1 MIQYNSRINVNNGI
15 EFYEQDILYD
25 DYLYS
30 GDIDITLK
38 IDYANPGFGVALIDN
53 EGNSIINSKTLI
65 FKLGSGTFEI
75 IEKDINN
82 NISILFSTS
91 ASPARPYKQDIIFK
105 ISKRNNAYTFNI
117 GELELKNI
125 VLKTE
130 MNNYILG
137 YYSNKDNVIKSINIA
152 SSIPYGWNVNMVNTE
167 GGYVSFNR
175 DSFTLEGCNNNAE
188 IEQLNIRLSRGSY
201 YLKFDKSK
209 DSDIKPYIF
218 ISEDERMS
226 DDEKNLLN
234 TNNTFTLPEASNVS
248 LKFVGTV
255 GTISNIYITTESDS
269 KYLRTSIID
278 GENKSI
284 YGSYVKFLLNDL
296 SYFEFIGYIENTP
309 GIDHY
314 SPEDYSI
321 VNINNQ
327 SYGLY
332 DMSISENVEYKY
344 VYESGEISVYDK
356 NNIKRW
362 SASAKL
368 SSFLTVFNNVN
379 GYITSLKLIDLNNNE
394 FYFGVHNE
402 ITKYVPGLIKSPI
415 VVLDRERE
423 DEKSRPLDLS
433 SSYRII
439 EKEHGP
445 YYYFTNVERE
455 YFKAK
460 RRIVL
465 EKVPLQEKGS
475 IKIYLIDKNADFDLD
490 KIYHIPDKG
499 PDTIMDTIDLCVHG
513 QYMIVT
519 EDEYDEFG
527 VVVYRDI
534 GEIIF
539 NSDLSEYKYIIVD
552 YFKNDSYAINYDY
565 SRQSYS
571 VDISTTNEKVSILYD
586 NIENTI
592 GRYEYI
598 NEQKYV
604 DSKIIPSEN
613 CYVVIGS

>member
-188 IEQLNIRLSRGSY
+188 IEQLNIKLSRGSY

-226 DDEKNLLN
+226 DDKKNLLN

-284 YGSYVKFLLNDL
+284 YVSYVKFLLNDL
-296 SYFEFIGYIENTP
+296 SYFVFLVYI
-309 GIDHY
+309 
-314 SPEDYSI
+314 
-321 VNINNQ
+321 
-327 SYGLY
+327 
-332 DMSISENVEYKY
+332 
-344 VYESGEISVYDK
+344 
-356 NNIKRW
+356 
-362 SASAKL
+362 
-368 SSFLTVFNNVN
+368 
-379 GYITSLKLIDLNNNE
+379 
-394 FYFGVHNE
+394 
-402 ITKYVPGLIKSPI
+402 
-415 VVLDRERE
+415 
-423 DEKSRPLDLS
+423 
-433 SSYRII
+433 
-439 EKEHGP
+439 
-445 YYYFTNVERE
+445 
-455 YFKAK
+455 
-460 RRIVL
+460 
-465 EKVPLQEKGS
+465 
-475 IKIYLIDKNADFDLD
+475 
-490 KIYHIPDKG
+490 
-499 PDTIMDTIDLCVHG
+499 
-513 QYMIVT
+513 
-519 EDEYDEFG
+519 
-527 VVVYRDI
+527 
-534 GEIIF
+534 
-539 NSDLSEYKYIIVD
+539 
-552 YFKNDSYAINYDY
+552 
-565 SRQSYS
+565 
-571 VDISTTNEKVSILYD
+571 
-586 NIENTI
+586 
-592 GRYEYI
+592 
-598 NEQKYV
+598 
-604 DSKIIPSEN
+604 
-613 CYVVIGS
+613 